1 MESKVK
7 NPIFITLSHTM
18 KNASA
23 YEANSMHTEDYNF
36 SSQIPAGYSI
46 MAIRGVKA
54 SGGYF
59 LTSSFYISDTS
70 VYAILNAEIAIAPNT
85 YNITFDI
92 ICCKTELL
100 GTV

>member
-7 NPIFITLSHTM
+7 NSTFITLSHTM
-18 KNASA
+18 KNTSTYTAD
-23 YEANSMHTEDYNF
+23 SMHTEGYNF

-46 MAIRGVKA
+46 MAIRGVQA

-59 LTSSFYISDTS
+59 LTSSFYISGTS
-70 VYAILNAEIAIAPNT
+70 VYAILNAKIAIAPNT

-92 ICCKTELL
+92 VCCKTELL